1 MPDLGIRPALPA
13 GAHLLVRGPAG
24 RDPVRRQPDREPRV
38 RGHATRSPARWPIA
52 APFVIAAIASTP
64 RDPLGRRRH
73 RPLRRAAARL
83 RQRDP
88 GRAAD
93 PGGLGRPVHRGAAAA
108 AARSGRRP
116 RQRPAGGGRAAA
128 ADRGHARHVP
138 DPRRLEPARD
148 ARADRRGPGLA
159 GRLPRLLRAG
169 AGRADP
175 DAGPRRHLDPADA
188 HAVLPGA
195 HVRRRRRAGVVLG
208 RRQRHRRPHR
218 RLRAVAACSPPSP
231 AWP

>member
-1 MPDLGIRPALPA
+1 MPDLGSVRRLLLERTYSFAA
-13 GAHLLVRGPAG
+13 LLVAILFVGNLIENPEFVGQR
-24 RDPVRRQPDREPRV
+24 PDRRHARHRRAV
-38 RGHATRSPARWPIA
+38 RDRRHRLDA
-52 APFVIAAIASTP
+52 

-73 RPLRRAAARL
+73 RPLRRPAARL
-83 RQRDP
+83 RERDP

-108 AARSGRRP
+108 AARRGRRP

-138 DPRRLEPARD
+138 DPGRLEPARD
-148 ARADRRGPGLA
+148 ARADRRGAGLA

-195 HVRRRRRAGVVLG
+195 HVRRRRRARVVLG
-208 RRQRHRRPHR
+208 RRQHHRSSASARTCC
-218 RLRAVAACSPPSP
+218 RASSPPSP